1 MKKTFGVLLALL
13 LVIVMLP
20 LYACAEETTM
30 EDFTL
35 HNGTKFGMSPQEIVD
50 TEAEHGFI
58 VEFDKNSKMGSV
70 YGNGRVANFDCHVSY
85 KCPENSMITMVYDFQ
100 HKDID
105 SANYSEYVIR
115 FNTIEEGLIKKYGAT
130 DYSSQTGFSFPKV
143 GSFGKNYK
151 DDYPFC
157 GGKNVTGS
165 KFDMEGIREE
175 YSHRL
180 IELSDGN
187 YVLID
192 HVVYSLRLLNS
203 QNKLYYHQLRYK
215 LLTEEETQTIHQSMN
230 DFSSDL

>member
-1 MKKTFGVLLALL
+1 MKKIISFVLM
-13 LVIVMLP
+13 VVML
-20 LYACAEETTM
+20 LSISALAM

-50 TEAEHGFI
+50 TEAEHGFV

-70 YGNGRVANFDCHVSY
+70 YGDGRVANFDCHVSY
-85 KCPENSMITMVYDFQ
+85 KCPEDSMITMVYEFD
-100 HKDID
+100 HSEVESSD
-105 SANYSEYVIR
+105 YSEYVTR
-115 FNTIEEGLIKKYGAT
+115 FDTIEEGLIQKYGTA

-143 GSFGKNYK
+143 GSFGNNYK

-165 KFDMEGIREE
+165 KFDMEGVREE

-203 QNKLYYHQLRYK
+203 KNKRYYHQLRYK
-215 LLTEEETQTIHQSMN
+215 LLTEEEAQVIHQSMN
-230 DFSSDL
+230 DFADDL